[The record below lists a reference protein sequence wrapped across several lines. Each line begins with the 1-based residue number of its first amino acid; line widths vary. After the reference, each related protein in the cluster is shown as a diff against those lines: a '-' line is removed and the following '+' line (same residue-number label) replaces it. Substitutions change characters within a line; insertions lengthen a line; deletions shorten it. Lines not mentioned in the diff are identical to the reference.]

1 MNKEDYSTVH
11 LHPLNLSRVTWKSDN
26 VIQSTLLLEIMYAF
40 CLSQKKKRKL
50 ESIVM
55 PTMNSRE
62 KVIGG

>member
-1 MNKEDYSTVH
+1 MNKEEYSTVH

-26 VIQSTLLLEIMYAF
+26 VIKSTLLLEIMYAF
-40 CLSQKKKRKL
+40 CLSQKKWNL

>member
-1 MNKEDYSTVH
+1 MNKEEYSTVH

-26 VIQSTLLLEIMYAF
+26 VIKSTLLLEIMYAF
-40 CLSQKKKRKL
+40 CLSQKKRNL

-55 PTMNSRE
+55 PTMNSRD

>member
-1 MNKEDYSTVH
+1 MNKEEYSTVH

-26 VIQSTLLLEIMYAF
+26 VINSTLSVGNYVCF
-40 CLSQKKKRKL
+40 CLSQKNRNL

-55 PTMNSRE
+55 PAINSRE